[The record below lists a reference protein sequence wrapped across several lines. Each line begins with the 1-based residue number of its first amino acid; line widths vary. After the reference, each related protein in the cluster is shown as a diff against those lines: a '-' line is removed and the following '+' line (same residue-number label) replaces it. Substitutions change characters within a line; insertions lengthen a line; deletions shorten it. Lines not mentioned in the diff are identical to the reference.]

1 MPPTSAWSSV
11 PLMLDRSG
19 GGLENPHEA
28 EDTSATQRE
37 RCGTRPRGES
47 RPSQRETADAAR
59 PLPYDVPGQ
68 CFGHRRNNAQR
79 EESGFRRGIAGTGA
93 SQPVV
98 LRKLKLGGFG
108 LVE

>member
-1 MPPTSAWSSV
+1 M
-11 PLMLDRSG
+11 SG
-19 GGLENPHEA
+19 IEFVAAPRIWTRGARNATHE
-28 EDTSATQRE
+28 TSATG
-37 RCGTRPRGES
+37 C
-47 RPSQRETADAAR
+47 QRETADAAR

-79 EESGFRRGIAGTGA
+79 EESGFRRGIAGTGG